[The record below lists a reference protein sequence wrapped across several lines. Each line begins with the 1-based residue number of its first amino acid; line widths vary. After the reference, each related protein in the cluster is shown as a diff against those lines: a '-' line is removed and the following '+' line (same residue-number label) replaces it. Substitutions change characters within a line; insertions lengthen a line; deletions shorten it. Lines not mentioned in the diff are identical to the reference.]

1 MTINKLGLDQ
11 DDTGE
16 PVIEQTAVM
25 LPGGTPHCPTYP
37 PRADAVPKEALLTV
51 PHTLPVLTLSPRRH
65 SSPSHIPS
73 PC

>member
-37 PRADAVPKEALLTV
+37 PRADAVPKSSDMPADNTTEQYNEDDNLRLYCTFT
-51 PHTLPVLTLSPRRH
+51 TL
-65 SSPSHIPS
+65 
-73 PC
+73 